1 MPLPR
6 SVIFV
11 KVQFL
16 KGLEDMSQNFLQKST
31 SHKIVRGAG
40 TKTTLTL
47 YVISLID
54 AILFVMSSF
63 ITEQCILAI
72 ECNPLFSSLQN
83 D

>member
-11 KVQFL
+11 KIQFL

-47 YVISLID
+47 CDQSY
-54 AILFVMSSF
+54 
-63 ITEQCILAI
+63 
-72 ECNPLFSSLQN
+72 
-83 D
+83 